1 MLQPKKTKYR
11 KSQKGGKNIK
21 GNSTR
26 GNTISFGTFAL
37 KAVESGRI
45 NSRQIESA
53 RKVITRSMKRAGKL
67 WIRVFPHTPVT
78 KKPAEVR
85 MGKGKGSIDH
95 YIFKIKPGRIIFEL
109 DGIDSTVAESCLIK
123 AASKIPFG
131 VKFITL
137 I

>member
-11 KSQKGGKNIK
+11 KAQKGGKNIK
-21 GNSTR
+21 GNSTT
-26 GNTISFGTFAL
+26 GNKISFGTFAI
-37 KAVESGRI
+37 KAMESGRI

-85 MGKGKGSIDH
+85 MGKGKGSVDH
-95 YIFKIKPGRIIFEL
+95 YIFKIKPGRVIFEL
-109 DGIDSTVAESCLIK
+109 DGVDYDVAESCLTK
-123 AASKIPFG
+123 AASKLPFK
-131 VKFITL
+131 VKFITS